1 MMHYRV
7 SGRAPS
13 FISAGLA
20 LLLALGMHLAA
31 DRGADTGKNRSAGQ
45 VQLADAGAKAR
56 PSGAL

>member
-1 MMHYRV
+1 MHYRV

-13 FISAGLA
+13 LISAGLA

-31 DRGADTGKNRSAGQ
+31 DRSAGAGKDGADGQ
-45 VQLADAGAKAR
+45 VQLADAGEKAR

>member
-1 MMHYRV
+1 MHYRV

-31 DRGADTGKNRSAGQ
+31 DRSAGADSR
-45 VQLADAGAKAR
+45 VQLADAGEKAR
-56 PSGAL
+56 TSGKI